1 MTHKLFQ
8 QYLISEIIFVIGR
21 YEWLSVIYSFTYN
34 KICPSTVHI
43 HPSLAR
49 PRRLVV
55 SVGGSRWSPFRLTP
69 PQSTL
74 SPLLTAVLKRNYFP
88 ALLSWNNWINY
99 LVIMFYFQL
108 YSGVSGVGY
117 LFILRFSPNKHL
129 APIYKVWCVLNTL
142 CPRPPSP
149 AQHLSITCGQTMP
162 GLNIQ
167 HSTPFCPSALRQHW
181 TLDTLDHLLPG

>member
-1 MTHKLFQ
+1 MSKH
-8 QYLISEIIFVIGR
+8 
-21 YEWLSVIYSFTYN
+21 
-34 KICPSTVHI
+34 CPVHI
-43 HPSLAR
+43 HPGLAR

-74 SPLLTAVLKRNYFP
+74 SPLLTLVLKRNYFP

-117 LFILRFSPNKHL
+117 LPSFHFSLLAKHL

-149 AQHLSITCGQTMP
+149 AQHLSITCGQTMR

-181 TLDTLDHLLPG
+181 TLDHLLPG